1 MSYLPARTATCW
13 KLLWREYSKA
23 DANEVN
29 TVGSCKTMNQG
40 GTNWCDGHD
49 ARWFFFLLTVVPFP
63 DGIRKEF
70 LRQLRLPAAHSLLE
84 RQKEEEKR
92 GAIIQ
97 RWRHGKM
104 KGAFSWNPGC
114 STISIFIKTSH
125 PLWCGTIACV
135 RERVYPWCRQNAKGR
150 KTGGGL
156 DKQSE
161 SEGVAP
167 ALTNWV
173 WWMSLAVRND

>member
-1 MSYLPARTATCW
+1 MSYLLTRTAMCW
-13 KLLWREYSKA
+13 KLLWHEYSKA

-29 TVGSCKTMNQG
+29 ALGSCKTMNQG
-40 GTNWCDGHD
+40 GTSMFVMATIEGV
-49 ARWFFFLLTVVPFP
+49 FLCSQLCRFWRNKGRVSKA
-63 DGIRKEF
+63 IRTPCCTHSFTEKE
-70 LRQLRLPAAHSLLE
+70 
-84 RQKEEEKR
+84 KEEEKG

-97 RWRHGKM
+97 RWRHGKI

-114 STISIFIKTSH
+114 STISIFIKTRH
-125 PLWCGTIACV
+125 PLWCGAIACV
-135 RERVYPWCRQNAKGR
+135 RERVCPWCRQNAKGR

-161 SEGVAP
+161 SEGVAL
-167 ALTNWV
+167 ALTNRV